1 MNNNGDMIKLIFTTH
16 SICKY
21 DLYVAVVV
29 TFSTISWEHDVVRIQ
44 FTICTEK
51 CIQYVIVYSFHT

>member
-16 SICKY
+16 SIYKY

-44 FTICTEK
+44 FTIGTEK
-51 CIQYVIVYSFHT
+51 CIQYVIYSFHT

>member
-16 SICKY
+16 SIYKY

-51 CIQYVIVYSFHT
+51 CIQYVIYSFHT